1 MDEFWLCFVPLFVAV
16 NAVGVL
22 PIFMGLTESLER
34 PAVRPLIAK
43 SMITAMSVATMFIF
57 FGLQLLAAMGLAPGH
72 FMIAGGIM
80 LFLTAIVD
88 LVPGGARRR
97 DVSPD
102 DVGVVPIGVPLI
114 SGPAVLTT
122 AIIQS
127 QIYGV
132 WMTLLA
138 MFLNVLIAG
147 AVFWSSG
154 ALYRFLG
161 HTGSL
166 IVSKISHLL
175 LASVAVKLVLKG
187 ILLIVAPQ

>member
-1 MDEFWLCFVPLFVAV
+1 MSEFWLCFVPLFVAV
-16 NAVGVL
+16 NAVGAL
-22 PIFMGLTESLER
+22 PIFMALTEGLER

-43 SMITAMSVATMFIF
+43 SMITAMAVAMAFIF

-132 WMTLLA
+132 WMTLAA
-138 MFLNVLIAG
+138 MFVNVLIAG
-147 AVFWSSG
+147 AVFGSSG
-154 ALYRFLG
+154 VLHRFLG

-187 ILLIVAPQ
+187 ILLILAP

>member
-1 MDEFWLCFVPLFVAV
+1 
-16 NAVGVL
+16 
-22 PIFMGLTESLER
+22 MGLTEGLDR
-34 PAVRPLIAK
+34 QAVRPLITK
-43 SMITAMSVATMFIF
+43 SMITAMAVAMMFIF

-80 LFLTAIVD
+80 LFLTAIID
-88 LVPGGARRR
+88 LMPGGAHRR

-122 AIIQS
+122 AILQS

-147 AVFWSSG
+147 VVFWSSG
-154 ALYRFLG
+154 ALYRVLG

-175 LASVAVKLVLKG
+175 LASVAVKLIHKG
-187 ILLIVAPQ
+187 VLLIIAQ

>member
-1 MDEFWLCFVPLFVAV
+1 MTEFWLCFVPLFVAV
-16 NAVGVL
+16 NAVGAL
-22 PIFMGLTESLER
+22 PIFMGLTEGLGR
-34 PAVRPLIAK
+34 PAVRPLIVK
-43 SMITAMSVATMFIF
+43 SMITAMAVAMVFIF

-88 LVPGGARRR
+88 LVPGGSRRR

-132 WMTLLA
+132 WMTLAA

-154 ALYRFLG
+154 ALHRFLG

-175 LASVAVKLVLKG
+175 LASVAVKLIHKG
-187 ILLIVAPQ
+187 VLLIIAG